1 MLENVL
7 MSDPQ
12 TPSPRARLQA
22 LQAIPESKR
31 TDAEWDEL
39 NELEI
44 LLASGNRQ
52 GAPEQG
58 ARGNPPAPGGRPGP
72 GGHPG
77 PGSQPGPGGTRHG
90 QKQGRRFHHQRPPK
104 RDPR

>member
-1 MLENVL
+1 MNE
-7 MSDPQ
+7 PQ

-72 GGHPG
+72 GAA
-77 PGSQPGPGGTRHG
+77 RHG
-90 QKQGRRFHHQRPPK
+90 QRQERRFHQRQPK
-104 RDPR
+104 RNPR

>member
-1 MLENVL
+1 MD
-7 MSDPQ
+7 DPQ
-12 TPSPRARLQA
+12 TPSPRARMQA

-52 GAPEQG
+52 GAPGQSE
-58 ARGNPPAPGGRPGP
+58 RGNPPAPGG
-72 GGHPG
+72 HPG
-77 PGSQPGPGGTRHG
+77 RGAPRQG
-90 QKQGRRFHHQRPPK
+90 QKQERRFHQRPP
-104 RDPR
+104 RRNPR

>member
-1 MLENVL
+1 MN
-7 MSDPQ
+7 DQQ

-22 LQAIPESKR
+22 LRAIPESKR

-44 LLASGNRQ
+44 LLASQNRQ

-58 ARGNPPAPGGRPGP
+58 ARGIPPAPGG
-72 GGHPG
+72 HPG
-77 PGSQPGPGGTRHG
+77 AGGAR
-90 QKQGRRFHHQRPPK
+90 QRRKQERRFHQRPPK
-104 RDPR
+104 RHPR